1 MSVAF
6 ASILEGAYN
15 HRLDHLGTRIIYTQG
30 NVNLEFVQLFL
41 QAALNG
47 WTCPHT
53 KVKYLGP
60 GVRLVETTR
69 PELLSKVYVGSART
83 SVCEGR
89 TAVDYRDSYHIA
101 IPGVDA
107 LSVEVERVVA
117 IVYTR
122 ERYMEDP
129 DVTVLD
135 VDALPD
141 DAEHVVV
148 AFQAVPVGHPA
159 GPAPLSAARLQAN
172 MAGGNPAFF
181 KTEEELEAMSAEEA
195 RAHIKMLQSAAAD
208 GKSYQE
214 EWCVVGWN

>member
-15 HRLDHLGTRIIYTQG
+15 HRLDHLGTRLRQG
-30 NVNLEFVQLFL
+30 HGDSNLEFVQLFL
-41 QAALNG
+41 QAVLNG

-69 PELLSKVYVGSART
+69 PELLSKVYAGSART
-83 SVCEGR
+83 SVSEER
-89 TAVDYRDSYHIA
+89 RAVDYRGSHHIA
-101 IPGVDA
+101 IAWIDA
-107 LSVEVERVVA
+107 LSVEVERVTA
-117 IVYTR
+117 MVYTR

-129 DVTVLD
+129 DVDEAAREV
-135 VDALPD
+135 LPD

-172 MAGGNPAFF
+172 MAGGNPDFF
-181 KTEEELEAMSAEEA
+181 KTEEELEAMGAEEA
-195 RAHIKMLQSAAAD
+195 RVHIKMLQSAAAD
-208 GKSYQE
+208 GKAYQE
-214 EWCVVGWN
+214 EWCVVGW